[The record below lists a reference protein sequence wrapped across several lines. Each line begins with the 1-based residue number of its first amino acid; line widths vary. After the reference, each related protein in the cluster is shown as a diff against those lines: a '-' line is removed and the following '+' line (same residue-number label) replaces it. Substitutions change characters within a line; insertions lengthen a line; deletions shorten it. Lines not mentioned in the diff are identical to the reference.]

1 MLLARSR
8 SLYLLISL
16 ACLAVLGAAFYLEFQ
31 VGLEPCSLCIT
42 QRVLLAAIALVAL
55 VVALHSPGR
64 TGWRIY
70 SALALMAS
78 LAGALSATR
87 QIWLQSQSPIL
98 SQGCHPGL
106 EYVMQVWSRAEL
118 WHALVLGTPECARI
132 NWTLFGLSLPEWSL
146 LAFAGLA
153 LFALS
158 QLIQRA
164 R

>member
-42 QRVLLAAIALVAL
+42 QRVLLGAIALLGL

-64 TGWRIY
+64 IGWRIY
-70 SALALMAS
+70 SALVLTTAI
-78 LAGALSATR
+78 AGGLSATR
-87 QIWLQSQSPIL
+87 QIWLQSQAPMP

-106 EYVMQVWSRAEL
+106 HYMMQIWSPGEL
-118 WHALVLGTPECARI
+118 WHALLLGTPECARI

-158 QLIQRA
+158 QLFERG

>member
-42 QRVLLAAIALVAL
+42 QRVLLGAVALVAL
-55 VVALHSPGR
+55 VVAVHSPGR
-64 TGWRIY
+64 VGWRIY
-70 SALALMAS
+70 SALALAVAI
-78 LAGALSATR
+78 AGALSATR
-87 QIWLQSQSPIL
+87 QIWLQSQPPML

-106 EYVMQVWSRAEL
+106 EYMIQVWSPAEV
-118 WHALVLGTPECARI
+118 WHALLLGTPECARI

-158 QLIQRA
+158 QLFQRA

>member
-8 SLYLLISL
+8 SLYLLVSL
-16 ACLAVLGAAFYLEFQ
+16 ACLAVLGAAFYLEMQ

-42 QRVLLAAIALVAL
+42 QRVLLGAVTLTCLAVAA
-55 VVALHSPGR
+55 HSPQR
-64 TGWRIY
+64 IGWRIY
-70 SALALMAS
+70 SFLVLLLALA
-78 LAGALSATR
+78 GGLSATR
-87 QIWLQSQSPIL
+87 QIWLQAQPPML

-106 EYVMQVWSRAEL
+106 DYMVQVWSPAEL
-118 WHALVLGTPECARI
+118 WHALLLGTPECARI

-146 LAFAGLA
+146 LAFAGVA

-158 QLIQRA
+158 QLLHRA